1 MKLLK
6 DMIKIDALNI
16 FELSDN
22 EVGVCFEHFAE
33 MKEGNFLITV
43 KGEGATLEDAVRDYA
58 QKISGRTLVANPTS
72 SSRKEIVILL
82 IEDENTA
89 R

>member
-1 MKLLK
+1 MKLLR
-6 DMIKIDALNI
+6 DMIKIDTLNI
-16 FELSDN
+16 SELSDN
-22 EVGVCFEHFAE
+22 NIGVCFEHFAE

-43 KGEGATLEDAVRDYA
+43 KGEGKSLEDAVRDYA
-58 QKISGRTLVANPTS
+58 RKISGRTLVANPTS

-82 IEDENTA
+82 VEDESAA